1 MRRASALNK
10 PKVQAHIFSS
20 VDWTFAEE
28 FSPIERGPFKTWSEP
43 TSTLPMQELAGGK
56 MSTSRSLVVLV
67 VTTWAFI
74 VCFAVWLMFGVT
86 GIPIRRELGLNALEF
101 GLLTS
106 TPVLTGALFRLPLG
120 IWTDRFGGRIVMFLL
135 LIFCALPVWVSSY
148 ASQLWQF
155 LLLGLALGLVGASF
169 AVGTPYVARF
179 FPKERRGFAMGVFGA
194 GTTGAAINMFIA
206 PVLIA
211 RYGWQSVPRFYA
223 AALVITAAL
232 FWLLSAP
239 DPGAG
244 KSSVSLRQQLA
255 VLRDPRVW
263 KYCQYYSIVFGG
275 FTALS
280 VWMPQYFVQEYGFSI
295 AQAALLAACF
305 SLPAGVLRALGGWL
319 ADRFGAHNVTWWVL
333 WAAWI
338 SLFLLSYPQTEF
350 IVHTIRG
357 PVQFYIGLSWL
368 VFATLLFALGL
379 AFACG
384 MASTFKYVGDD
395 FPENMGVVTGI
406 VGLAGG
412 LGGFLLPIIF
422 GTVLDW
428 LGISS
433 SCFMF
438 LYGVVWVSLI
448 LNYIT
453 EVKRL
458 PVMGETVETA
468 AAVRGGGHA

>member
-1 MRRASALNK
+1 
-10 PKVQAHIFSS
+10 
-20 VDWTFAEE
+20 
-28 FSPIERGPFKTWSEP
+28 
-43 TSTLPMQELAGGK
+43 MQELAGGK

-135 LIFCALPVWVSSY
+135 LIFCAVPVWVSSY

-357 PVQFYIGLSWL
+357 PAQFYIGLSWL